1 MGKLKAAVIGASG
14 LVGQALMQVLESNQ
28 YEVAGTYGTQ
38 PLPGLTPLDLGDGDG
53 IREYFGSLKPRVV
66 FLTAA
71 MTNVDYC
78 EEHPEET
85 FRINSEGARRVA
97 EEASRAG
104 SELVYYSTEYVFDGE
119 NGPYDEE
126 AKPSPVSV
134 YGKSKIEAEKAIV
147 ETLEEHLIV
156 RTTVVYGWNR
166 RSKNFAMQLYQKLQG
181 GVPMQVPE
189 DQIGSPTLVDYLAE
203 ASVRLVQQE
212 ARGVVNVVGRD
223 LLARTEFARALAR
236 LFGLDPRLIVPV
248 STADLK
254 QRARRPLRGGLKTE
268 KLAGLLG
275 TEAMPLE
282 EALKRLRRQWRAD
295 SQVTYAKT
303 ERSGSAARIAGE
315 IFDRVRQY
323 YEIVHKEKE
332 FIPFRTPVPY
342 AGRVFD
348 EREMISLV
356 DSGLDFWLTLGP
368 YGDRFEQKMRGYFG
382 ARDFVL
388 VNSGSSASLLAVS
401 ALMADDLEG
410 HLGRGDEIIT
420 PAVTFPSTLAPIVQ
434 NGLIPV
440 LVDAE
445 LGTYNINPQL
455 IEGAIS
461 PRTRALVIPHTLGNP
476 CDMEI
481 ICELAR
487 KYRLF
492 LVEDAC
498 DALGSTFGGRLVGSF
513 GDLGTLSF
521 FPAHHITMG
530 EGGGVVVNSAKLSR
544 IVRSLRDWGR
554 DCWCAPGESN
564 TCTKRFGWELGDLPA
579 GYDHKYIYSRI
590 GYNLKPTDLQ
600 AAVGVVQAERVTEF
614 AERRRENFLRLYR
627 ALEPYQD
634 LVILPRRDSRAE
646 PAWFGFPIT
655 VQNGVSKRELVQW
668 LEAAKI
674 ETRSVFGGNILR
686 QPGYARMQH
695 RVFGDLTQS
704 DRIMRDT
711 LFIGVYPGLTP
722 EMVDFM
728 IERLK
733 GFFAQVKRAA
743 KSE

>member
-28 YEVAGTYGTQ
+28 YEVAGTYGSQ
-38 PLPGLTPLDLGDGDG
+38 PLPGLTRLDLGDEDG
-53 IREYFGSLKPRVV
+53 IREYLRQLKPQVV

-78 EEHPEET
+78 EDHPEET
-85 FRINSEGARRVA
+85 FRINTEAAGWVA
-97 EEASRAG
+97 QEASRAG
-104 SELVYYSTEYVFDGE
+104 SKLVYYSTDYVFDGE
-119 NGPYDEE
+119 NGPYDE
-126 AKPSPVSV
+126 AARPCPVSV
-134 YGKSKIEAEKAIV
+134 YGRSKYEAEKAIV
-147 ETLEEHLIV
+147 ETLEEHLII

-166 RSKNFAMQLYQKLQG
+166 RSKNFAMQLHHRLQG
-181 GVPMQVPE
+181 GTTMQVPE
-189 DQIGSPTLVDYLAE
+189 DQFGSPTLVDYLAE
-203 ASVRLVQQE
+203 ASARLVQQE
-212 ARGVVNVVGRD
+212 ARGIVNVVGRD

-236 LFGLDPRLIVPV
+236 LFGLDPGLIVPV

-254 QRARRPLRGGLKTE
+254 QRAQRPRRGGLKSE
-268 KLAGLLG
+268 KLTGLLG

-282 EALKRLRRQWRAD
+282 EALKRLRRLWRAD
-295 SQVTYAKT
+295 AQIAYART
-303 ERSGSAARIAGE
+303 ERTGKTAQLARE
-315 IFDRVRQY
+315 IFDRVKQY
-323 YEIVHKEKE
+323 YELAHREKE
-332 FIPFRTPVPY
+332 FVPFKTPVPY

-382 ARDFVL
+382 ARDFL
-388 VNSGSSASLLAVS
+388 LANSGSSASLLAVS
-401 ALMADDLEG
+401 SLMAHDLEG
-410 HLGRGDEIIT
+410 HLERGDEVIT

-445 LGTYNINPQL
+445 VGTYNINPQL
-455 IEGAIS
+455 LEGAIS

-481 ICELAR
+481 ICGLAR
-487 KYRLF
+487 KHRLF

-498 DALGSTFGGRLVGSF
+498 DALGSTFGGKLVGSF

-530 EGGGVVVNSAKLSR
+530 EGGGVVINSAKLSR

-564 TCTKRFGWELGDLPA
+564 TCTQRFGWELGSLPA

-600 AAVGVVQAERVTEF
+600 AAVGVVQAERITEF
-614 AERRRENFLRLYR
+614 AEKRRQNFLRLYR

-634 LVILPRRDSRAE
+634 FVILPRRDPRAE

-655 VQNGVSKRELVQW
+655 VQNGLSKREMVQW
-668 LEAAKI
+668 LEGAKI
-674 ETRSVFGGNILR
+674 ETRAVFGGNILR

-695 RVFGDLTQS
+695 RLFGDLTQS

-711 LFIGVYPGLTP
+711 FFIGVYPGLTP

-733 GFFAQVKRAA
+733 GFFAQLKRSA

>member
-14 LVGQALMQVLESNQ
+14 LVGQALMQVLESHQ
-28 YEVAGTYGTQ
+28 YEVAGTYGSQ
-38 PLPGLTPLDLGDGDG
+38 PLPGLTRLDLGDAGG
-53 IREYFGSLKPRVV
+53 IRDYLRQSKPQVV

-78 EEHPEET
+78 EDHPEET
-85 FRINSEGARRVA
+85 FRINTEGARRVA
-97 EEASRAG
+97 EEASRLG
-104 SELVYYSTEYVFDGE
+104 SKLVFYSTDYIFDGE

-126 AKPSPVSV
+126 AKASPVSV
-134 YGKSKIEAEKAIV
+134 YGRSKYEAERAI
-147 ETLEEHLIV
+147 LESLEDHLIL

-166 RSKNFAMQLYQKLQG
+166 RSKNFAMQLCHKLQG
-181 GVPMQVPE
+181 GAAMQVPE
-189 DQIGSPTLVDYLAE
+189 DQISSPTLVDYLAE
-203 ASVRLVQQE
+203 ASARLVQQE
-212 ARGVVNVVGRD
+212 VRGIVNVVGKD
-223 LLARTEFARALAR
+223 LLARVEFARALAR

-248 STADLK
+248 PTGNLK
-254 QRARRPLRGGLKTE
+254 QRAPRPLRGGLKTE
-268 KLAGLLG
+268 KFVGLLG
-275 TEAMPLE
+275 TEPMALE
-282 EALKRLRRQWRAD
+282 EALKRLRRQWRTDA
-295 SQVTYAKT
+295 QVTYAKA
-303 ERSGSAARIAGE
+303 ERSGRAAEIARE
-315 IFDRVRQY
+315 IFDRVKQY
-323 YEIVHKEKE
+323 YEIVHKGKE
-332 FIPFRTPVPY
+332 FVPFKTPIPY

-368 YGDRFEQKMRGYFG
+368 YGDRFEKKMRTYFG
-382 ARDFVL
+382 ARDFL
-388 VNSGSSASLLAVS
+388 LANSGSSASLLAVS
-401 ALMADDLEG
+401 SLMADDLEG
-410 HLGRGDEIIT
+410 HLKKGDEVIT

-434 NGLIPV
+434 NGLVPV

-445 LGTYNINPQL
+445 VGTYNINPQL

-461 PRTRALVIPHTLGNP
+461 PRTRAMVIPHTLGNP
-476 CDMEI
+476 CDMDI

-498 DALGSTFGGRLVGSF
+498 DALGSTFRGRLVGSF

-530 EGGGVVVNSAKLSR
+530 EGGGVVINSAKLSR

-554 DCWCAPGESN
+554 DCWCSPGESN
-564 TCTKRFGWELGDLPA
+564 TCTKRFGWELGSLPA
-579 GYDHKYIYSRI
+579 GYDHKYIFSRI

-600 AAVGVVQAERVTEF
+600 AAVGVVQADRITEF
-614 AERRRENFLRLYR
+614 AEKRRQNFLRLYQ
-627 ALEPYQD
+627 ALEPYRD
-634 LVILPRRDSRAE
+634 FAILPQRDSRAE

-674 ETRSVFGGNILR
+674 ETRAVFGGNILR

-711 LFIGVYPGLTP
+711 FFIGVYPGLTP
-722 EMVDFM
+722 EMVNFM

-733 GFFAQVKRAA
+733 GFFAQVKRSA